1 MPVSNQ
7 NKTVVHAG
15 SGHMALTV
23 GDVCK
28 LPALAPYPNLA
39 LSANL
44 AAGKAAKTTVGGNA
58 VAMEG
63 THWDP
68 SSSPGMS
75 GVGSGTT
82 VKHAQVT
89 SGSSD
94 VFVEGKPVARAGDP
108 TKQNGGNSSGS
119 VTPGAVKPDAD
130 TVEKRAKLRCTVV
143 KLTGKGHAAQLGFKG
158 RDETGEQNYL
168 EVWDTDTLTFLAC
181 REDISQKPAVVNPD
195 CEAPTSGGKKH
206 TIWRAAGKAFPLYV
220 NLREKEEHG
229 TDTFTVPANLVTEMW
244 SSPSTQSAVANGD
257 MSGFMSAYA
266 KQAAQGAAGRPPS
279 GFDRIER
286 PEGWTDSSGD
296 MFATQK
302 QLGDPTGY
310 ANDRVGPAGAK
321 GKYLKGLEHQ
331 ERTVGKDGK
340 VKLESQSTGGKDAPA
355 KVFDGDIKQLL
366 LFFWWGINPPSM
378 TVTATGCA
386 GGRSATVVVLP
397 NYTIT
402 FSFSL
407 SALKDAA
414 DRATSRSKSQ
424 QRQADQAQRNADQ
437 ARKNRDAAKQR
448 QNDLNAQRDGLKQKA
463 YGDYKSS
470 LSSHAK
476 ASAQNPG
483 YSPSSLGGGRHGND
497 ARRLANQSK
506 KAGQKAQEVS
516 EEAHKAWNQAVAAQ
530 AKFDNAEARLN
541 QALDALKTAKRF
553 VGLAEKISRVA
564 RAPLRFKFIEDVIL
578 EVEAKYE
585 RNVRG
590 PSARGWRWYT
600 SSTMNLAWILKLQG
614 ILIDMDWQPRVSLL
628 IFINSFA
635 PGVGTAAQRIGF
647 KVDLVFVL
655 KVELK
660 AEASIS
666 KDQQDAFSGAVSLDP
681 TLRTGFRLEIGFR
694 RFDVV
699 RVSGTLTLKGNVKFA
714 GPKDTKDKTTMV
726 ELTPQVKFD
735 NWVAITLFPDRWWGD
750 YKVFAKCIRALRYN
764 FNPYE
769 HTRFPVFAKSE

>member
-1 MPVSNQ
+1 
-7 NKTVVHAG
+7 
-15 SGHMALTV
+15 MALTA

-39 LSANL
+39 PSANL
-44 AAGKAAKTTVGGNA
+44 AAGKAAKTSVGGNA

-68 SSSPGMS
+68 SSSPGLS

-82 VKHAQVT
+82 IKQAQVT

-94 VFVEGKPVARAGDP
+94 VLVEGKPVARAGDP

-119 VTPGAVKPDAD
+119 VTPGALKPDAD

-143 KLTGKGHAAQLGFKG
+143 LLGGKGKVGTLGYKG
-158 RDETGEQNYL
+158 RDKDGEPNYL
-168 EVWDTDTLTFLAC
+168 EVWDTDTLTFWAR
-181 REDISQKPAVVNPD
+181 REDISQKPPVINPD

-206 TIWRAAGKAFPLYV
+206 TIWRASGKAFPLYV
-220 NLREKEEHG
+220 NLRKKEDDS
-229 TDTFTVPANLVTEMW
+229 TDVFTVPASLVTEMW
-244 SSPSTQSAVANGD
+244 SSPTAQQAVASGD
-257 MSGFMSAYA
+257 MGGFMSAYA
-266 KQAAQGAAGRPPS
+266 KQASQGLAGRTPGPFDRVEGGAAGPS
-279 GFDRIER
+279 
-286 PEGWTDSSGD
+286 DSIFTTPKD
-296 MFATQK
+296 
-302 QLGDPTGY
+302 LGDQTGY
-310 ANDRVGPAGAK
+310 ANDRVDPGGAK
-321 GKYLKGLEHQ
+321 GKYLKGYEHQ
-331 ERTVGKDGK
+331 ARTKGKDGK
-340 VKLESQSTGGKDAPA
+340 GGLESQSTGGKDAPA
-355 KVFDGDIKQLL
+355 KVFNGDIKQLL

-397 NYTIT
+397 NYAIT

-506 KAGQKAQEVS
+506 EAGQKAQEVS
-516 EEAHKAWNQAVAAQ
+516 EEAHKAWNQALAAQ
-530 AKFDNAEARLN
+530 AKFDSAEARLN

-564 RAPLRFKFIEDVIL
+564 RAPLSFKFIEDVIL

-585 RNVRG
+585 RNEEG
-590 PSARGWRWYT
+590 MSARGWRYYT
-600 SSTMNLAWILKLQG
+600 TSTMNLTWSVKLQG
-614 ILIDMDWQPRVSLL
+614 IVVDMDWQPRVSLL
-628 IFINSFA
+628 TFINGFV
-635 PGVGTAAQRIGF
+635 PGLGTAAQRIGF

-681 TLRTGFRLEIGFR
+681 TLRAGFRLEIGFR

-699 RVSGTLTLKGNVKFA
+699 RVGGTLILQGNVKFA
-714 GPKDTKDKTTMV
+714 APKDTKDKTTMV
-726 ELTPQVKFD
+726 ELTPKVSFS
-735 NWVAITLFPDRWWGD
+735 NWVYVTLFPDRWWGD
-750 YKVFAKCIRALRYN
+750 VKVFAKCIRALRYD
-764 FNPYE
+764 FNPHEY
-769 HTRFPVFAKSE
+769 TRFPVFAKSE